1 MGELPS
7 NWHTERRGATDP
19 VIERMVADYLN
30 ELRTVMPPDFDPMRA
45 VPPSPSD
52 FDWPNGSFVL
62 VWAEADP
69 IACGA
74 LRRLSS
80 DVGEVRRMWVEP
92 AWRGRGAGRFL
103 LGALEDLAKEMRL
116 SELRLDSTRKLET
129 AVALYRSA
137 GFVEVPNYND
147 NEFADIWMSK
157 NL

>member
-1 MGELPS
+1 MSELPS
-7 NWHTERRGATDP
+7 DWRTERRGATDP
-19 VIERMVADYLN
+19 VIERMVDDYLA
-30 ELRTVMPPDFDPMRA
+30 ELRTVMPDFDPTRA
-45 VPPSPSD
+45 APPSPSD

-92 AWRGRGAGRFL
+92 AWRGRGVARTL
-103 LGALEDLAKEMRL
+103 LHALEDLAKEMQL
-116 SELRLDSTRKLET
+116 SELRLDTTRKLER
-129 AVALYRSA
+129 AIALYRSA